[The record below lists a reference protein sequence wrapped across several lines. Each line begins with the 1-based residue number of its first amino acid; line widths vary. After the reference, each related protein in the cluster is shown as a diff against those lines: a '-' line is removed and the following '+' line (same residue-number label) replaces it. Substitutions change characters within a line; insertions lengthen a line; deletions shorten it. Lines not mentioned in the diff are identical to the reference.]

1 MEVVMSR
8 LLFAAAIAL
17 ALTAPAAA
25 QSNMPHQVSGQ
36 TSPWRLSKLIGTA
49 VYNGQNEQIGTISDL
64 LMDPQSR
71 VTTAIISVGG
81 YLGTG
86 DRLVQVPLE
95 VLRFRT
101 EPTTTGSARGEKR
114 WFPDHA
120 ILAVTKD
127 TLMGMP
133 AFRY

>member
-1 MEVVMSR
+1 MEVLMSR
-8 LLFAAAIAL
+8 LLLAFVFAL
-17 ALTAPAAA
+17 ALAAPAAA
-25 QSNMPHQVSGQ
+25 QSSGHQVSGQ
-36 TSPWRLSKLIGTA
+36 TSPWRLSKVIGTA
-49 VYNGQNEQIGTISDL
+49 VYNAQNEQIGTVADL
-64 LMDPQSR
+64 IMDPQSR
-71 VTTAIISVGG
+71 VTTAIVSVGG

-101 EPTTTGSARGEKR
+101 EPITTGSATAEKP
-114 WFPDHA
+114 WFPDRA

-127 TLMGMP
+127 TLMTMP